1 MHPVIWKDDF
11 LYTTVTEG
19 PGVNASVLLKQDP
32 HCQTVQ
38 QQGPTS
44 ECYWCY
50 TEPFVVQLA
59 LGGESRSLYCIS
71 ESRTAV
77 QTSGHWDVVQSTSD
91 G

>member
-44 ECYWCY
+44 ECY
-50 TEPFVVQLA
+50 
-59 LGGESRSLYCIS
+59 
-71 ESRTAV
+71 
-77 QTSGHWDVVQSTSD
+77 
-91 G
+91 